1 MALTVV
7 TANVNGIRAA
17 SRRGGLR
24 WLADAGADV
33 VCLQEVRATHEQ
45 LHEALAESDLR
56 DWHVAHAPAPQ
67 LGRAGVAVLTREQPS
82 AIRTETGLDGI
93 DGLGRWIEVDLA
105 SELGP
110 LTVVSAYVHTGEADT
125 PKQADKYAFLDAMDV
140 RLDRLRASVARAKGH
155 ALVCGDLNVAH
166 REVDI
171 KNWRGNRGKAG
182 FLEEERAHFDRWL
195 VEALGRPRSRPWGRG
210 SGPVHVVVLAREG
223 LRHRRRLAD
232 RLRAGHGT
240 PRRPLHVCR
249 RRQGGDLRRAV
260 ERPRPADRHVR
271 LSRRRPRSAAGG
283 QQPDDRAASTAL
295 MSVVHAEGAVDGE

>member
-17 SRRGGLR
+17 SRRGGLH
-24 WLADAGADV
+24 WLADSGADV
-33 VCLQEVRATHEQ
+33 LCLQEVRATHEQ
-45 LHEALAESDLR
+45 LHETLAESDLR
-56 DWHVAHAPAPQ
+56 DWHVSHAPAPQ

-125 PKQADKYAFLDAMDV
+125 PKQVDKYAFLDAMDV
-140 RLDRLRASVARAKGH
+140 RLDKLRASVSRKKGH

-166 REVDI
+166 HEVDI

-182 FLEEERAHFDRWL
+182 FLEDERAHLDTWL
-195 VEALGRPRSRPWGRG
+195 AKHWVDLGRVHGGEGPGPYTWWSWRG
-210 SGPVHVVVLAREG
+210 KGFDTDGGWRIDYVLATSA
-223 LRHRRRLAD
+223 L
-232 RLRAGHGT
+232 AGHCTSAVVGKAAT
-240 PRRPLHVCR
+240 YAERWSDHAPLTVTF
-249 RRQGGDLRRAV
+249 A
-260 ERPRPADRHVR
+260 
-271 LSRRRPRSAAGG
+271 
-283 QQPDDRAASTAL
+283 
-295 MSVVHAEGAVDGE
+295 